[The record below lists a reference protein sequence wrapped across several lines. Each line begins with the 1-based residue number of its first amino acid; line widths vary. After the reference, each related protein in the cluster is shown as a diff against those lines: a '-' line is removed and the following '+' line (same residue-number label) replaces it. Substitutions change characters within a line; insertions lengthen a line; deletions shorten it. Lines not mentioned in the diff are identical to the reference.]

1 MSQRL
6 WVIAKI
12 EIDKRKKIL
21 RHIEHFLEEIKHENG
36 FREDHPGKP
45 WNCLETNGQI
55 VLVTSS
61 RSGFKLGL
69 KKMQKSSFV
78 LDF

>member
-1 MSQRL
+1 MTHNL
-6 WVIAKI
+6 VLKAKI
-12 EIDKRKKIL
+12 KIDKRKKIL

-61 RSGFKLGL
+61 QSGFE
-69 KKMQKSSFV
+69 

>member
-1 MSQRL
+1 M
-6 WVIAKI
+6 IK
-12 EIDKRKKIL
+12 IDKRKKIL
-21 RHIEHFLEEIKHENG
+21 MHIEHFLEEIKHENG

>member
-6 WVIAKI
+6 LLIVEI

-61 RSGFKLGL
+61 QSGFKLDIL
-69 KKMQKSSFV
+69 SIF
-78 LDF
+78 